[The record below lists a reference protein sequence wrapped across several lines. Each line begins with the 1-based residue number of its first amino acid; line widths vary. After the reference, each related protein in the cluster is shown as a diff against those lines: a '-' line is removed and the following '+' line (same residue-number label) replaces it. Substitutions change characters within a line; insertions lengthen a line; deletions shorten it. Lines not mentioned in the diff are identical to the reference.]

1 MSSFKALRQIA
12 EHLSRYKM
20 KQINIIGNDGDNSR
34 FTEFYDLL
42 HEGKLK
48 DDDAAARHFY
58 GPKANAKT
66 PKYRKFKSL
75 FKERLLNIVFFI
87 DSSNQTLGDRQKAGI
102 TLMREWSAVN
112 MLLGRNLSYASLEI
126 GERLIEEALKFDFF
140 DIALDLSVK
149 IKSIYALQVGDKKKY
164 EYYNDIFKKCSEIVR
179 LEHRSRE
186 LFEKIRI
193 NYVKSA
199 RFQPEQAEAAQIAY
213 EELKP
218 YMDVHDSY
226 GLHFHGRA
234 LEQMQYACKN
244 NYPNLLSTA
253 QSTIDFFRKKP
264 FECRGPL
271 ASGLQTKLM
280 CCIALRKYE
289 EGEQAAIES
298 FKMSDEGSVNWFKS
312 LELQLM
318 LYLHTGRYKEAFGVY
333 DSVRKHSGKPYLQQ
347 TYQEMWL
354 LIEAYLYF
362 LISRGFVAPL
372 SIKTADLGKFKLQ
385 KFLNEVEIFT
395 HDKAGLNIPTLIV
408 QIILL
413 VSEGQHDLIHDYLE
427 RLIKYRQRYVSKNSS
442 SYRSNEFIK
451 VLEKLPLVHFHAKR
465 FESETK
471 DYITNI
477 KSVKVNVFED
487 GFRLEMV
494 PYDIVWE
501 LMLEVLSKRP
511 PSTQSTEGVYF
522 MQEN

>member
-12 EHLSRYKM
+12 EHLDKYKM

-34 FTEFYDLL
+34 FTEFYNLL

-48 DDDAAARHFY
+48 DDNEAARHFY
-58 GPKANAKT
+58 GPKATAKT

-75 FKERLLNIVFFI
+75 FKERLLNTVFFI
-87 DSSNQTLGDRQKAGI
+87 DTSNQTLGDRQKAGI

-126 GERLIEEALKFDFF
+126 GERLITEALKFDFF
-140 DIALDLSVK
+140 DVALDLSVK
-149 IKSIYALQVGDKKKY
+149 IKGIYALQVGDKKKY
-164 EYYNDIFKKCSEIVR
+164 EYYNDLSKKCSEIIR
-179 LEHRSRE
+179 LEHRARE

-199 RFQPEQAEAAQIAY
+199 RFQPEQADAAQIAY

-218 YMDVHDSY
+218 YMEVYDSY

-244 NYPNLLSTA
+244 NYTNLLSTV
-253 QSTIDFFRKKP
+253 QSSIDFFKQKP

-271 ASGLQTKLM
+271 ASGFQTKLM

-289 EGEQAAIES
+289 EGEHAAIECL
-298 FKMSDEGSVNWFKS
+298 KMSDEGSVNWFKS
-312 LELQLM
+312 LELRAM
-318 LYLHTGRYKEAFGVY
+318 LYLHTGRYKEAFDVY
-333 DSVRKHSGKPYLQQ
+333 DSVRKHQDKPYLQK
-347 TYQEMWL
+347 TYKETWL

-362 LISRGFVAPL
+362 LIVEGFVAPL
-372 SIKTADLGKFKLQ
+372 SIKTANLGKFKLSR
-385 KFLNEVEIFT
+385 FLSDVEIFSQ
-395 HDKAGLNIPTLIV
+395 DKAGLNIPTLIV
-408 QIILL
+408 QIVLL
-413 VSEGQHDLIHDYLE
+413 VSEGKYDLIDDYLE
-427 RLIKYRQRYVSKNSS
+427 RLVKYRQRYVSKHSS

-451 VLEKLPLVHFHAKR
+451 VLEKLPLIHFHPKR
-465 FESETK
+465 FAAETK
-471 DYITNI
+471 EYIENI
-477 KSVKVNVFED
+477 KTVAVNVFED

-501 LMLEVLSKRP
+501 LMLLVMEKTYKTIKLTTMNVLLA
-511 PSTQSTEGVYF
+511 V
-522 MQEN
+522 